1 MNFAFEQLF
10 CILCLNVVPC
20 SMIQFSK
27 LNIFDYSLE
36 QIFESKI
43 LLLKTMLLV
52 SLTIA
57 MLF

>member
-1 MNFAFEQLF
+1 
-10 CILCLNVVPC
+10 
-20 SMIQFSK
+20 MIQFSK

-52 SLTIA
+52 SLTIS
-57 MLF
+57 MLFW

>member
-1 MNFAFEQLF
+1 
-10 CILCLNVVPC
+10 
-20 SMIQFSK
+20 MIQFSK

-57 MLF
+57 MLFW